1 MWWIIRALSAVV
13 AVFVAV
19 SVTHSPLQNC
29 IMRSSQGNGMNES
42 LQKNAMILKPD
53 GGPTLTF
60 MGMSLA
66 YKMTGSD
73 TDGTWALLET
83 VLSPNFSG
91 MPIHWHE
98 VTHQSFYVLKG
109 RVTFDIDGRVFTAE
123 PGSFISVPVRVPH
136 TLRNE
141 YDQPARLLEINVPS
155 GLENSFK
162 ELVALTQSEPAL
174 LLKPHTLLDLYK
186 RYDTFMSDEIKQ
198 GETK

>member
-1 MWWIIRALSAVV
+1 
-13 AVFVAV
+13 
-19 SVTHSPLQNC
+19 
-29 IMRSSQGNGMNES
+29 MRPSKGIGMSES
-42 LQKNAMILKPD
+42 LQKNAMILTPD

-73 TDGTWALLET
+73 SDGAWSLLET
-83 VLSPNFSG
+83 VLSPKFSG

-98 VTHQSFYVLKG
+98 VTQQSFYVLTG
-109 RVTFDIDGRVFTAE
+109 RVTFEIEKRVFTAE
-123 PGSFISVPVRVPH
+123 PGSFISVPVLVPH
-136 TLRNE
+136 TFRNE
-141 YDQPARLLEINVPS
+141 YDQPARMLEINVPS

-198 GETK
+198 GEPK